1 MKRLAA
7 WMVALVAFAPSDVR
21 GQSLSIGVETLF
33 YGDNTEFANPFRE
46 GDTVFGVFA
55 RVFLAARLGDNA
67 ELRLGVAGN
76 QRYGSD
82 DSFELVRPVI
92 SLAVGKPSNRFIFGT
107 LATPRLGDPAGPDL
121 RTPHGLFPLFQV
133 ETLTFDRPQEAGM
146 QWLVTTPRVQ
156 QDLWINW
163 QKLNTPGH
171 REVFDVGLVNRT
183 HIKGPFSLGAQFH
196 IVHHGGQRFASGAVS
211 DSAGYGPGLVFDMP
225 VRGTRVVAE
234 LYGVV
239 THFNANREDEIIR
252 TGAGF
257 FTRGALERAGWRGH
271 LLVWRGEDVF
281 KEEGDPNYLSR
292 RRNGRTFR
300 RIRDYAEIGLTRTL
314 LPDRRV
320 RVEVSGRG
328 HRTENYYE
336 YSFRILGIA
345 SFDIALKD

>member
-7 WMVALVAFAPSDVR
+7 AVVALAALCPRDAA
-21 GQSLSIGVETLF
+21 GQSLSLGVETLF

-46 GDTVFGVFA
+46 GDTVFGAFA
-55 RVFLAARLGDNA
+55 RVFVRAQVGDSA

-92 SLAVGKPSNRFIFGT
+92 SLAVGKPSNRFLFGT

-121 RTPHGLFPLFQV
+121 RTPHGLLPLLQV
-133 ETLTFDRPQEAGM
+133 ETLSFERPQEAGM
-146 QWLVTTPRVQ
+146 QWSVATAAVQ
-156 QDLWINW
+156 QDIWINW
-163 QKLNTPGH
+163 QKLNTSEH
-171 REVFDVGLVNRT
+171 REVFDAGILNRT
-183 HIKGPFSLGAQFH
+183 RLKGPFSLGAQFH
-196 IVHHGGQRFASGAVS
+196 IVHHGGQRFASGSVS
-211 DSAGYGPGLVFDMP
+211 DSLGYGPGVVFEMP
-225 VRGTRVVAE
+225 ARGTRVVAE
-234 LYGVV
+234 LYGVL
-239 THFNANREDEIIR
+239 THFNANREDRIVR

-292 RRNGRTFR
+292 RRNGTAFR
-300 RIRDYAEIGLTRTL
+300 RIRDYAEIGLTRTF
-314 LPDRRV
+314 LPDHRV

-345 SFDIALKD
+345 SFEVKLRN